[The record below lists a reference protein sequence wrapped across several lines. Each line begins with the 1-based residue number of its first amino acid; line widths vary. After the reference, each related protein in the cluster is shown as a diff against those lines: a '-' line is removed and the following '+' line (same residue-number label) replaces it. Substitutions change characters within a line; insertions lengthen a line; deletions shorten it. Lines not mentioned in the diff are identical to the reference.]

1 MHHLSRLL
9 LGAVVSITLLATG
22 TSARALEASGFTYE
36 IVGGAASVTG
46 CTSGA
51 CPTNLV
57 IPDTLNGNAVTS
69 IRSLA
74 FDEVGLTSVTIP
86 NSVTSI
92 GYRAFYHNQ
101 LTSVSLGN
109 SVTSIGDW
117 AFHFNLLTSLTIPN
131 SVTSIGE
138 GAFGVNLLTSLTIPN
153 SVTSIR
159 YAAFYNN
166 RLTSL
171 TIPNSVT
178 SIGEGAF
185 CVNLLTSL
193 TIPNSVTS
201 IRYAA
206 FAGNRL
212 TSLTIP
218 DSVTSIGDKAFMDN
232 SLTTVTFLGNAPTAG
247 FGVFRGNA
255 NLHELIRPVDASGWG
270 LSWNGLPAGASLT
283 GLFTALTNGSDG
295 TTVTYTPVGTTITLS
310 TTGQAGD
317 GEISYSESDDECSI
331 SGSTLTVNQYI
342 DGSCIVT
349 ATISQ
354 SANYLAATDTVTVT
368 IVRASERATATV
380 KPTVTG
386 TFRVGQTLTASK
398 GTWVGYP
405 TPTFTYQWYVCHI
418 AIISVRTNVLSG
430 WCGKIPGATR
440 STYKLTSAQR
450 GKYVTVLVTGRS
462 AGTTATSWLAK
473 SISRVK

>member
-22 TSARALEASGFTYE
+22 TPARALEASGFTYE

-46 CTSGA
+46 CTGGA

-69 IRSLA
+69 IGYLA

-117 AFHFNLLTSLTIPN
+117 AFLF
-131 SVTSIGE
+131 
-138 GAFGVNLLTSLTIPN
+138 NLLTSLTIPN

-178 SIGEGAF
+178 SIGEQAF
-185 CVNLLTSL
+185 S
-193 TIPNSVTS
+193 
-201 IRYAA
+201 
-206 FAGNRL
+206 GNRL

-310 TTGQAGD
+310 TSGQAGD

>member
-1 MHHLSRLL
+1 MREIRVHQMHHLSRLL

-117 AFHFNLLTSLTIPN
+117 AFHLNL
-131 SVTSIGE
+131 
-138 GAFGVNLLTSLTIPN
+138 
-153 SVTSIR
+153 
-159 YAAFYNN
+159 
-166 RLTSL
+166 LTSL

-380 KPTVTG
+380 KPTLRGIST
-386 TFRVGQTLTASK
+386 VGKTLTAAK
-398 GTWVGYP
+398 GTWTGFP
-405 TPTFTYQWYVCHI
+405 TPTFTFQWYACSAAVTAARATVPATCK
-418 AIISVRTNVLSG
+418 
-430 WCGKIPGATR
+430 KITGATR
-440 STYKLTSAQR
+440 STFKLTAAQR
-450 GKYVTVLVTGRS
+450 NKYVAVLVTGTT
-462 AGTTATSWLAK
+462 AGTTPTTWLSKSTAK
-473 SISRVK
+473 VK